1 MHGVRLSIYPGEMLA
16 LVGESGSGKTLS
28 SLSVMQLLN
37 NFSEHLDEG
46 EIMYRMDNKEVA
58 LHQLSEHEIQ
68 PLRAS
73 QIAMIFQEPMTAL
86 NPSMT
91 CGAQVCEAIR
101 QHLLLNDNE
110 VHKKCI
116 DLFEAVELPRP
127 NRMFDAYPHQLS
139 GGQKQRVMIAMALSC
154 QPKLLIADEPT
165 TALDVTVQKEVLAL
179 IRRLQQQYK
188 MACLF
193 ISHDLGLVRQV
204 ADRIVVMQH
213 GKVVESRPTAA
224 LFSDPEHPYTK
235 ALIAC
240 RPNLNRRLKFLPTVS
255 DFLSDDFD
263 INDFYTNN
271 SKEAPIDYTNQD
283 ILLEV
288 DKVCKTYNATSFI
301 GAKQSVRA
309 LKDVSLRLFEG
320 ESLGLVGESG
330 CGKSTLSKCI
340 VQLEPFDSGSIY
352 YDGGC
357 ILSTLKKEPL
367 AYRKSVQMIF
377 QDPASALNSRMT
389 VGATIVEV
397 MKVHS
402 IGSSASD
409 RRLKALSLLEDV
421 GLSPVHFSRYPHT
434 LSGGQKQRVGIARAL
449 AVEPKVII
457 CDESVSALD
466 VSVQAQVLNLLNDL
480 KEKFNLSYIF
490 ISHDLAVVKHFCD
503 RIVVLNKGCVEEEA
517 ATEVLFNAP
526 KSIYTKSLIDAIPR

>member
-1 MHGVRLSIYPGEMLA
+1 MSLSIYIGEMLA

-37 NFSEHLDEG
+37 NFSEHLDGG
-46 EIMYRMDNKEVA
+46 EITYSMNNKEVA
-58 LHQLSEHEIQ
+58 LHQLSEQEMQ
-68 PLRAS
+68 PIRS
-73 QIAMIFQEPMTAL
+73 SEIAMIFQEPMTAL

-91 CGAQVCEAIR
+91 CGAQVCEAINE
-101 QHLLLNDNE
+101 HLLLNNNE
-110 VHKKCI
+110 VHKKCL
-116 DLFEAVELPRP
+116 DLFEAVELPQP
-127 NRMFDAYPHQLS
+127 NRIFDAYPHQLS

-154 QPKLLIADEPT
+154 EPKLLIADEPT

-179 IRRLQQQYK
+179 IKKLQQRYK

-193 ISHDLGLVRQV
+193 ISHDLALVRQV
-204 ADRIVVMQH
+204 ADRIVVMQY
-213 GKVVESRPTAA
+213 GKVVESKPTAA
-224 LFSDPEHPYTK
+224 LFSNPEHPYTK

-240 RPNLNRRLKFLPTVS
+240 RPNLNRRLKLLPTVR
-255 DFLSDDFD
+255 DFLSDNFD
-263 INDFYTNN
+263 INDFYIKN
-271 SKEAPIDYTNQD
+271 SKEAPVDYTKKD

-288 DKVCKTYNATSFI
+288 DKICKTYNSTSFM
-301 GAKQSVRA
+301 GSKQSVRA

-330 CGKSTLSKCI
+330 SGKSTLSKCI
-340 VQLEPFDSGSIY
+340 VHLESYDSGSIY
-352 YDGGC
+352 YDGAC

-377 QDPASALNSRMT
+377 QDPASALNPRIT

-402 IGSSASD
+402 IGFSASD
-409 RRLKALSLLEDV
+409 RKQKALTLLEDV
-421 GLSPVHFSRYPHT
+421 GLSSIYFSRYPHT

-449 AVEPKVII
+449 ALEPKVII

-466 VSVQAQVLNLLNDL
+466 VSVQAQVLNLLNDI
-480 KEKFNLSYIF
+480 KEKFKLSYIF

-503 RIVVLNKGCVEEEA
+503 RIVVLNNGCVEEVA